1 MNKMAAIPQNYKNN
15 VEWIL
20 GAYADAGVTF
30 PNGFQ
35 KDAIQ
40 NAVGARKTNKW
51 KNWSCNISVCK
62 TDKGEF
68 VIVEDSGTMG
78 LTGENIPA
86 EEINKL
92 MTQGKTLDST
102 QRLARFTSMFNS
114 GGNATGGG
122 LFGAGKSVYSVASN
136 TYTYYFDSLREDGLY
151 VANMNECGQV
161 YSLAFENEK
170 AKKFIFENT
179 GLKEKKTI
187 GTRIIIEAPKKV
199 LVDSILDESII
210 SFIQESWWRVI
221 QRLDT
226 SAAISVNGKP
236 VEVPA
241 EIFEAKHSFELEKPK
256 VYLDGYR
263 VKHFG
268 FYVFDKDENIWQ
280 GISYYR
286 KGMKI
291 GEVDL
296 KDIPDKIR
304 NKFWGYIE
312 VDEEW
317 EEVLSEIEDRVHF
330 GVSKGSK
337 KSKTYQNLKSFCNQM
352 VQSLLVKWGY
362 IKNKEYEDKKLKESL
377 SKIAEELQNLF
388 DKLGYEDLGT
398 GPKKPD
404 FDVRWQDIKY
414 PVKDSEQ
421 VTSGDE
427 INFSMR
433 ITSSYTVDKKFV
445 YSLYILNPN
454 SGEVISHIA
463 RDEIIIK
470 PGSTFKKSF
479 CHIVKAN
486 NSTQYSENKIILS
499 VKVIGSGKEKKKEL
513 PYFYDIDKPDN
524 TRDLV
529 SLSLHECTF
538 PVDGSRRVNF
548 DDSITNVCYRIEN
561 KRNYTLNYKLN
572 ISIHNVMDNA
582 SKITDV
588 GSFSGILNPFEE
600 IFTPYIDHI
609 TFARNIYEKYLN
621 EGIIQLRARLIANED
636 DEQFEKGDKI
646 TSYNL
651 NIYLNMDDKYGQNDA
666 FEVQSID
673 APENYKRAWNQP
685 GANRTIYL
693 NIGHAA
699 YHNMEAYPDLQMG
712 YLREQMLKQYV
723 LLYLSEGRYDMF
735 GDRDNNFSN
744 LEPQEAAEQVLE
756 KIEKIYH
763 KSLE

>member
-1 MNKMAAIPQNYKNN
+1 MNKMTAIPQNYKNN

-40 NAVGARKTNKW
+40 NAVGARKINKW
-51 KNWSCNISVCK
+51 KNWSCNISICK

-86 EEINKL
+86 EEINHL
-92 MTQGKTLDST
+92 MALGKTLDST

-114 GGNATGGG
+114 GGNTTGGG
-122 LFGAGKSVYSVASN
+122 LFGAGKSVYSVASD
-136 TYTYYFDSLREDGLY
+136 TYTYYFDSLRDDGLY
-151 VANMNECGQV
+151 VANMNKCGQV
-161 YSLAFENEK
+161 HSLAFENEK

-187 GTRIIIEAPKKV
+187 GTRIIIERPKKV

-210 SFIQESWWRVI
+210 SFIQESWWRII
-221 QRLDT
+221 QRLDE
-226 SAAISVNGKP
+226 SAAICVNGKP

-241 EIFEAKHSFELEKPK
+241 EIFKANHFFELEKPK

-317 EEVLSEIEDRVHF
+317 EEGLSDIEDRVHF

-352 VQSLLVKWGY
+352 VQSLLANWGY
-362 IKNKEYEDKKLKESL
+362 IKNKEYEDKKLKDSL

-433 ITSSYTVDKKFV
+433 VTSSYTVDKKFE

-454 SGEVISHIA
+454 SGEIISHIA
-463 RDEIIIK
+463 KDEITIK
-470 PGSTFKKSF
+470 PGNIFKKSF
-479 CHIVKAN
+479 SHVVKTN
-486 NSTQYSENKIILS
+486 NSTQYSENRIILS
-499 VKVIGSGKEKKKEL
+499 VKAIGSGKEKKKEL
-513 PYFYDIDKPDN
+513 PYFYDINKPDN
-524 TRDLV
+524 TRELV

-538 PVDGSRRVNF
+538 PVEGSRRVNF

-561 KRNYTLNYKLN
+561 KRNYTLHYKLN

-582 SKITDV
+582 AKITDI

-600 IFTPYIDHI
+600 IITPYIDHI
-609 TFARNIYEKYLN
+609 TFTRNIYEKYLN

-651 NIYLNMDDKYGQNDA
+651 NIYLNMDDKNGQNDA

-699 YHNMEAYPDLQMG
+699 YHNMEAYPDLQMA

-735 GDRDNNFSN
+735 GDIDNNFLN

>member
-1 MNKMAAIPQNYKNN
+1 MNKMTAIPQNYKNN

-92 MTQGKTLDST
+92 MALGKTLDST

-114 GGNATGGG
+114 GGNTTGGG
-122 LFGAGKSVYSVASN
+122 LFGAGKSVYSVASD

-151 VANMNECGQV
+151 VANMNKCGQV
-161 YSLAFENEK
+161 HSLAFENEN

-187 GTRIIIEAPKKV
+187 GTRIIIEAPRKV

-210 SFIQESWWRVI
+210 SFIQESWWRII

-226 SAAISVNGKP
+226 SAAISVNGKA
-236 VEVPA
+236 VEVPS
-241 EIFEAKHSFELEKPK
+241 EIFNANHSFELEKPQ

-296 KDIPDKIR
+296 KDIPDKLR

-317 EEVLSEIEDRVHF
+317 EEGLSEIEDRVHF

-352 VQSLLVKWGY
+352 VQSLLVNWGY

-433 ITSSYTVDKKFV
+433 VTSSYTVDKKFV

-454 SGEVISHIA
+454 SGEIISHIA
-463 RDEIIIK
+463 KDEITIK
-470 PGSTFKKSF
+470 PGDIFKKGFS
-479 CHIVKAN
+479 HIVKPN
-486 NSTQYSENKIILS
+486 NSTQYSENRIILS
-499 VKVIGSGKEKKKEL
+499 VKAIGSGKEKKKEL
-513 PYFYDIDKPDN
+513 PYFYDINKPDN

-538 PVDGSRRVNF
+538 PVEGSRRVNF

-561 KRNYTLNYKLN
+561 KRNYILNYKLN

-582 SKITDV
+582 SKIADV

-609 TFARNIYEKYLN
+609 TFTRNIYEKYLN

-651 NIYLNMDDKYGQNDA
+651 NIYLNMDDKNGQNDA

-673 APENYKRAWNQP
+673 APDYYKRAWNQP

-699 YHNMEAYPDLQMG
+699 YHNMEAYPDLQMA

-735 GDRDNNFSN
+735 GDIDNNFSN

-756 KIEKIYH
+756 KIEKIYY

>member
-1 MNKMAAIPQNYKNN
+1 MNKMTAIPQNYKNN

-20 GAYADAGVTF
+20 GAYEDAGVTF

-92 MTQGKTLDST
+92 MALGKTLDST

-114 GGNATGGG
+114 GGNTTGGG
-122 LFGAGKSVYSVASN
+122 LFGAGKSVYSVASD

-151 VANMNECGQV
+151 VANMNKCGQV
-161 YSLAFENEK
+161 HSLAFENEN

-187 GTRIIIEAPKKV
+187 GTRIIIEAPRKV

-210 SFIQESWWRVI
+210 SFIQESWWRII

-226 SAAISVNGKP
+226 SAAISVNGKA
-236 VEVPA
+236 VEVPS
-241 EIFEAKHSFELEKPK
+241 EIFNANHSFELEKPQ

-296 KDIPDKIR
+296 KDIPDKLR
-304 NKFWGYIE
+304 NNFWGYIE

-317 EEVLSEIEDRVHF
+317 EEGLSEIEDRVHF

-352 VQSLLVKWGY
+352 VQSLLVNWGY

-433 ITSSYTVDKKFV
+433 VTSSYTVDKKFV

-454 SGEVISHIA
+454 SGEIISHIA
-463 RDEIIIK
+463 KDEITIK
-470 PGSTFKKSF
+470 PGDIFKKGFS
-479 CHIVKAN
+479 HIVKPN
-486 NSTQYSENKIILS
+486 NSTQYSENRIILS
-499 VKVIGSGKEKKKEL
+499 VKAIGSGKEKKKEL
-513 PYFYDIDKPDN
+513 PYFYDINKPDN

-538 PVDGSRRVNF
+538 PVEGSRRVNF

-582 SKITDV
+582 SKIADV

-609 TFARNIYEKYLN
+609 TFTRNIYEKYLN

-651 NIYLNMDDKYGQNDA
+651 NIYLNMDDKNGQNDA

-673 APENYKRAWNQP
+673 APYYYKRAWNQP

-699 YHNMEAYPDLQMG
+699 YHNMEAYPDLQMA

-735 GDRDNNFSN
+735 GDIDNNFSN

-756 KIEKIYH
+756 KIEKIYY

>member
-1 MNKMAAIPQNYKNN
+1 MNKMTAIPQNYKNN

-92 MTQGKTLDST
+92 MALGKTLDST

-114 GGNATGGG
+114 GGNTTGGG
-122 LFGAGKSVYSVASN
+122 LFGAGKSVYSVASD

-151 VANMNECGQV
+151 VANMNKCGQV
-161 YSLAFENEK
+161 HSLAFENEN
-170 AKKFIFENT
+170 AKKFIFKNT

-187 GTRIIIEAPKKV
+187 GTRIIIEAPRKV

-210 SFIQESWWRVI
+210 SFIQESWWRII

-226 SAAISVNGKP
+226 SAAISVNGKA
-236 VEVPA
+236 VEVPS
-241 EIFEAKHSFELEKPK
+241 EIFNANHSFELEKPQ

-296 KDIPDKIR
+296 KDIPDKLR

-317 EEVLSEIEDRVHF
+317 EEGLSEIEDRVHF

-352 VQSLLVKWGY
+352 VQSLLVNWGY

-433 ITSSYTVDKKFV
+433 VTSSYTVDKKFV

-454 SGEVISHIA
+454 SGEIISHIA
-463 RDEIIIK
+463 KDEITIK
-470 PGSTFKKSF
+470 PGDIFKKGFS
-479 CHIVKAN
+479 HIVKPN
-486 NSTQYSENKIILS
+486 NSTQYSENRIILS
-499 VKVIGSGKEKKKEL
+499 VKAIGSGKEKKKEL
-513 PYFYDIDKPDN
+513 PYFYDINKPDN

-538 PVDGSRRVNF
+538 PVEGSRRVNF

-582 SKITDV
+582 SKIADV

-609 TFARNIYEKYLN
+609 TFTRNIYEKYLN

-651 NIYLNMDDKYGQNDA
+651 NIYLNMDDKNGQNDA

-673 APENYKRAWNQP
+673 APDYYKRAWNQP

-699 YHNMEAYPDLQMG
+699 YHNMEAYPDLQMA

-735 GDRDNNFSN
+735 GDIDNNFSN

-756 KIEKIYH
+756 KIEKIYY

>member
-1 MNKMAAIPQNYKNN
+1 MNKMTAIPQNYKNN

-20 GAYADAGVTF
+20 GAYEDAGVTF

-78 LTGENIPA
+78 LTGANIPA
-86 EEINKL
+86 EDINKL
-92 MTQGKTLDST
+92 MAAGETLDST

-151 VANMNECGQV
+151 VANMNKCGQV
-161 YSLAFENEK
+161 QSVALENDE
-170 AKKFIFENT
+170 AKNFIYDFT
-179 GLKEKKTI
+179 GLAPKQNV
-187 GTRIIIEAPKKV
+187 GTRVIIESPKKE
-199 LVDSILDESII
+199 LVESISNGDI
-210 SFIQESWWRVI
+210 VSYIQESWWLI
-221 QRLDT
+221 IKRLDEGA
-226 SAAISVNGKP
+226 SISVNGKM
-236 VEVPA
+236 VKVPS
-241 EIFEAKHSFELEKPK
+241 EPFNVDHIFELQNSEK
-256 VYLDGYR
+256 YMDGYR

-268 FYVFDKDENIWQ
+268 LYVSDTKDSMWH

-291 GEVDL
+291 GDVDL
-296 KDIPDKIR
+296 KDIPEKI
-304 NKFWGYIE
+304 NKKFWGYIE
-312 VDEEW
+312 VDEAW
-317 EEVLSEIEDRVHF
+317 EDGLSEIEDRVHF
-330 GVSKGSK
+330 GVSKGKKNSK
-337 KSKTYQNLKSFCNQM
+337 SYQNLKAFCNQM
-352 VQSLLVKWGY
+352 VQSLLIKWGY
-362 IKNKEYEDKKLKESL
+362 IKNQEYEDKKLKDNL
-377 SKIAEELQNLF
+377 TKIAEELQDLF
-388 DKLGYEDLGT
+388 GKLGYENLGI

-414 PVKDSEQ
+414 PSKGSEQ

-427 INFSMR
+427 IKFSMR
-433 ITSSYTVDKKFV
+433 ITSSYTIDKKFA
-445 YSLYILNPN
+445 YSLYVLSPN
-454 SGEVISHIA
+454 SGEIISYIDK
-463 RDEIIIK
+463 DEIIIK
-470 PGSTFKKSF
+470 PSDVFKKEFS
-479 CHIVKAN
+479 HVIN
-486 NSTQYSENKIILS
+486 TDSSLRYSENRIILS

-513 PYFYDIDKPDN
+513 PYFYDINKPDN
-524 TRDLV
+524 TRESV

-538 PVDGSRRVNF
+538 PIEGSRRVNF

-651 NIYLNMDDKYGQNDA
+651 NIYLNMDDKNGQNDA

-685 GANRTIYL
+685 GVNRTIYL

-699 YHNMEAYPDLQMG
+699 YHNMEAYPDLQMA

-735 GDRDNNFSN
+735 GDIDNNFLN

-756 KIEKIYH
+756 KIEKIYY

>member
-1 MNKMAAIPQNYKNN
+1 MNKMTAIPQNYKNN

-40 NAVGARKTNKW
+40 NAVGARKINKW

-92 MTQGKTLDST
+92 MAAGETLDST

-122 LFGAGKSVYSVASN
+122 LFGAGKSVYSVASD

-151 VANMNECGQV
+151 VANMNKCGQV
-161 YSLAFENEK
+161 HSLAFENEN

-187 GTRIIIEAPKKV
+187 GTRIIIEKPRKV

-210 SFIQESWWRVI
+210 SFIQESWWRII

-226 SAAISVNGKP
+226 CASISVNGKA
-236 VEVPA
+236 VEVPS
-241 EIFEAKHSFELEKPK
+241 EIFNANHSFELEKPK

-296 KDIPDKIR
+296 KDIPDKLR

-317 EEVLSEIEDRVHF
+317 EEGLSEIEDRVHF

-352 VQSLLVKWGY
+352 VQSLLVNWGY

-433 ITSSYTVDKKFV
+433 VTSSYTVDKKFV

-454 SGEVISHIA
+454 SGEIISHIA
-463 RDEIIIK
+463 KDEITIK
-470 PGSTFKKSF
+470 PGSIFKKGFS
-479 CHIVKAN
+479 HIVKAN
-486 NSTQYSENKIILS
+486 NSTQYSENRIILS
-499 VKVIGSGKEKKKEL
+499 VKAIGSGKEKKKEL
-513 PYFYDIDKPDN
+513 PYFYDINKPDN

-548 DDSITNVCYRIEN
+548 DDSITNICYRIEN

-582 SKITDV
+582 SKIADV

-609 TFARNIYEKYLN
+609 TFTRNIYEKYLN

-651 NIYLNMDDKYGQNDA
+651 NIYLNMDDKNGQNDA

-699 YHNMEAYPDLQMG
+699 YHNMEAYPDLQMA

-735 GDRDNNFSN
+735 GDIDNNFLN

-756 KIEKIYH
+756 KIEKIYY